1 MIAIL
6 GHKGFIGSN
15 FLNYVLKKRIYKKK
29 NLILIDKKDSYIL
42 VDDLRYAYTLNVLQ
56 TNKVELIY
64 NFAGESS
71 VDVSIKYPAET
82 FENNYLLIL
91 NILEKIR
98 ATKTRLIHI
107 STDEV
112 FGEFGEK
119 YNPSSPYAASKACQ
133 DMLIKSYIR
142 TYGIKA
148 QIFRCC
154 NNFGPNQ
161 TKDKFIPKVIDLALQ
176 NKEIP
181 VWPGRRCWTDV
192 EDTCKEL
199 ITFSETCYKERNQTC
214 VVNMPNLA
222 LAKLIVKLTKSK
234 STIKNLSI
242 LEAEKIRP
250 GFDYQYQGE
259 ISSAKKPF
267 EKSLKETIKWYSQNP

>member
-29 NLILIDKKDSYIL
+29 DLILIDKKDSYIL
-42 VDDLRYAYTLNVLQ
+42 IDDLRYAYTLNVLQ
-56 TNKVELIY
+56 TNKVDIVY

-71 VDVSIKYPAET
+71 VDVSIKHPVET

-98 ATKTRLIHI
+98 TTKAKLIHI

-142 TYGIKA
+142 TYHVNA

-161 TKDKFIPKVIDLALQ
+161 TKDKFIPKVIDLALK
-176 NKEIP
+176 NKPIQ
-181 VWPGRRCWTDV
+181 VWPGRRCWTHV

-199 ITFSETCYKERNQTC
+199 IEFNKTKYTERNQTYTE
-214 VVNMPNLA
+214 NISNLA

-234 STIKNLSI
+234 SNIKMLTF
-242 LEAEKIRP
+242 LEVEKIRP
-250 GFDYQYQGE
+250 GFDYQYTGE
-259 ISSAKKPF
+259 SSVAKKPF